1 MKYAYRHL
9 VSCIDVIFRKVND
22 TRNSK
27 ELFSKMPLS
36 SNDLRVKAFAVDI
49 DGTLTENGNGM
60 IYLPAV
66 SKMRFLEKIGYKVF
80 FVTGRSSV
88 EAYVLSV
95 FLGITRVA
103 IGENGGVVSKGPS
116 DHTILGNKELCL
128 KGYEILKDHMKN
140 VDVKPVFPRMSEVV
154 LQRSFDINEGK
165 KILRERNLDLDIVD
179 SKYAFHINE
188 LGVNK
193 AKGLDLALKF
203 LNIGPKEVVAIGDS
217 ETDIPVFSICGLSIA
232 LGHSDDTVKKHADHV
247 VNGKEGIGLCD
258 AIDYVSL
265 NYLR

>member
-1 MKYAYRHL
+1 M
-9 VSCIDVIFRKVND
+9 
-22 TRNSK
+22 SK
-27 ELFSKMPLS
+27 
-36 SNDLRVKAFAVDI
+36 NDLNIKAFAVDI

-66 SKMRFLEKIGYKVF
+66 SKMRFLEKIGYRVF
-80 FVTGRSSV
+80 FVTGRSSI

-116 DHTILGNKELCL
+116 DHTILGNKDLCL
-128 KGYEILKDHMKN
+128 KGFEILKQSISN
-140 VDVKPVFPRMSEVV
+140 VDTKPVFPRLSEVV
-154 LQRSFDINEGK
+154 LQRTFDIEEGK
-165 KILRERNLDLDIVD
+165 KIFKEKGLKLDLVD

-188 LGVNK
+188 VGVNK
-193 AKGLDLALKF
+193 AKGLNLALEF
-203 LNIGPKEVVAIGDS
+203 LNIEPTEVVAIGDS
-217 ETDIPVFSICGLSIA
+217 ETDIPVFGNCGLSIA
-232 LGHSDDTVKKHADHV
+232 LGHSDDEVKVHADHV
-247 VNGKEGIGLCD
+247 VSGKEGVGLCD

>member
-1 MKYAYRHL
+1 M
-9 VSCIDVIFRKVND
+9 
-22 TRNSK
+22 SK
-27 ELFSKMPLS
+27 
-36 SNDLRVKAFAVDI
+36 NDLNIKAFAVDI

-66 SKMRFLEKIGYKVF
+66 SKMRFLEKIGYRVF
-80 FVTGRSSV
+80 FVTGRSSI

-116 DHTILGNKELCL
+116 DHTILGNKDLCL
-128 KGYEILKDHMKN
+128 KGFEILKQSMSN
-140 VDVKPVFPRMSEVV
+140 VDTKPVFPRLSEVV
-154 LQRSFDINEGK
+154 LQRTFDIEEGK
-165 KILRERNLDLDIVD
+165 KIFKEKGLKLDLVD

-188 LGVNK
+188 VGVNK
-193 AKGLDLALKF
+193 AKGLNLALEF
-203 LNIGPKEVVAIGDS
+203 LNIEPTEVVAIGDS
-217 ETDIPVFSICGLSIA
+217 ETDIPVFGNCGLSIA
-232 LGHSDDTVKKHADHV
+232 LGHSDDEVKVHADHV
-247 VNGKEGIGLCD
+247 VSGKEGVGLCD

>member
-1 MKYAYRHL
+1 MSR
-9 VSCIDVIFRKVND
+9 
-22 TRNSK
+22 
-27 ELFSKMPLS
+27 
-36 SNDLRVKAFAVDI
+36 NDLNIKAFAVDI
-49 DGTLTENGNGM
+49 DGTLTENGNGV

-66 SKMRFLEKIGYKVF
+66 SKMRFLEKIGYRVF

-103 IGENGGVVSKGPS
+103 VGENGGVVSKGPS
-116 DHTILGNKELCL
+116 EHTILGNKDLCL
-128 KGYEILKDHMKN
+128 KGYEILKQSLS
-140 VDVKPVFPRMSEVV
+140 VDIKPVFPRLSEVV
-154 LQRSFDINEGK
+154 LQRTFDIEEGK
-165 KILRERNLDLDIVD
+165 NILKEKGMKLDIVD

-193 AKGLDLALKF
+193 ARGLNFALEF
-203 LNIGPKEVVAIGDS
+203 LNIEPKEVVAIGDS
-217 ETDIPVFSICGLSIA
+217 ETDIPVFTNCGLSIA
-232 LGHSDDTVKKHADHV
+232 LGHSDDEVKVHANHV
-247 VNGKEGIGLCD
+247 VDGKEGVGLCD

>member
-1 MKYAYRHL
+1 M
-9 VSCIDVIFRKVND
+9 SN
-22 TRNSK
+22 
-27 ELFSKMPLS
+27 
-36 SNDLRVKAFAVDI
+36 NDLNIKAFAVDI

-60 IYLPAV
+60 VYLPAV

-80 FVTGRSSV
+80 FVTGRSSI

-116 DHTILGNKELCL
+116 DHTILGNKDLCL
-128 KGYEILKDHMKN
+128 KGFEILKQSISN
-140 VDVKPVFPRMSEVV
+140 VDTKPVFPRLSEVV
-154 LQRSFDINEGK
+154 LQRTFDIEEGK
-165 KILRERNLDLDIVD
+165 KIFKEKGLKLDLVD

-188 LGVNK
+188 VGVNK
-193 AKGLDLALKF
+193 AKGLNLALE
-203 LNIGPKEVVAIGDS
+203 LLHIEPNEVVAIGDS
-217 ETDIPVFSICGLSIA
+217 ETDIPVFDNCGLSIA
-232 LGHSDDTVKKHADHV
+232 LGHSDVEVKAHANHV
-247 VNGKEGIGLCD
+247 VSGKEGVGLCD

>member
-1 MKYAYRHL
+1 M
-9 VSCIDVIFRKVND
+9 
-22 TRNSK
+22 SK
-27 ELFSKMPLS
+27 
-36 SNDLRVKAFAVDI
+36 NDLNIKAFAIDI

-60 IYLPAV
+60 VYLPAV
-66 SKMRFLEKIGYKVF
+66 SKMRFLEKIGYRVF

-116 DHTILGNKELCL
+116 DHTILGNKDLCL
-128 KGYEILKDHMKN
+128 KGYEVLKQSISN
-140 VDVKPVFPRMSEVV
+140 VDVKPVFPRLSEVV
-154 LQRSFDINEGK
+154 LQRTFDIEEGK
-165 KILRERNLDLDIVD
+165 NIFKEKGLNLDLVD

-193 AKGLDLALKF
+193 AKGLNLALEF
-203 LNIGPKEVVAIGDS
+203 LNIEPKEVVAIGDS
-217 ETDIPVFSICGLSIA
+217 ETDIPVFGNCGFSIA
-232 LGHSDDTVKKHADHV
+232 LGHSDDEVKAHASHV
-247 VNGKEGIGLCD
+247 VSGKEGVGLCD
-258 AIDYVSL
+258 AIDHVTL

>member
-1 MKYAYRHL
+1 L
-9 VSCIDVIFRKVND
+9 
-22 TRNSK
+22 SK
-27 ELFSKMPLS
+27 
-36 SNDLRVKAFAVDI
+36 NDLNIKAFAVDI
-49 DGTLTENGNGM
+49 DGTLTENGNGV

-66 SKMRFLEKIGYKVF
+66 SKMRFLEKIGYRVF
-80 FVTGRSSV
+80 FVTGRSSI

-116 DHTILGNKELCL
+116 DHTILGNKDLCL
-128 KGYEILKDHMKN
+128 KGFEILKQSISN
-140 VDVKPVFPRMSEVV
+140 VDTKPVFPRLSEVV
-154 LQRSFDINEGK
+154 LQRTFDIEEGK
-165 KILRERNLDLDIVD
+165 KIFKEKGLKLDLVD

-193 AKGLDLALKF
+193 AKGLNLALEF
-203 LNIGPKEVVAIGDS
+203 LNIEPTEVVAIGDS
-217 ETDIPVFSICGLSIA
+217 ETDIPVFGNCGLSIA
-232 LGHSDDTVKKHADHV
+232 LGHSDDEVKVHADHV
-247 VNGKEGIGLCD
+247 VSGKEGVGLCD

>member
-1 MKYAYRHL
+1 M
-9 VSCIDVIFRKVND
+9 
-22 TRNSK
+22 SK
-27 ELFSKMPLS
+27 
-36 SNDLRVKAFAVDI
+36 NDLNIKAFAVDI

-66 SKMRFLEKIGYKVF
+66 SKMRFLEKIGYRVF
-80 FVTGRSSV
+80 FVTGRSSI

-116 DHTILGNKELCL
+116 DHTILGNKDLCL
-128 KGYEILKDHMKN
+128 TGFEILKQSISN
-140 VDVKPVFPRMSEVV
+140 VDTKPVFPRLSEVV
-154 LQRSFDINEGK
+154 LQRTFDIEEGK
-165 KILRERNLDLDIVD
+165 KIFKEKGLKLDLVD

-188 LGVNK
+188 VGVNK
-193 AKGLDLALKF
+193 AKGLNLALEF
-203 LNIGPKEVVAIGDS
+203 LNIEPTEVVAIGDS
-217 ETDIPVFSICGLSIA
+217 ETDIPVFGNCGLSIA
-232 LGHSDDTVKKHADHV
+232 LGHSDDEVKVHADHV
-247 VNGKEGIGLCD
+247 VSGKEGVGLCD

>member
-1 MKYAYRHL
+1 MSR
-9 VSCIDVIFRKVND
+9 
-22 TRNSK
+22 
-27 ELFSKMPLS
+27 
-36 SNDLRVKAFAVDI
+36 NDLNIKAFAVDI

-66 SKMRFLEKIGYKVF
+66 SKMRFLEKIGYRVF

-103 IGENGGVVSKGPS
+103 VGENGGVVSKGPS
-116 DHTILGNKELCL
+116 EHTILGNKDLCL
-128 KGYEILKDHMKN
+128 KGYEILKQSLS
-140 VDVKPVFPRMSEVV
+140 VDIKPVFPRLSEVV
-154 LQRSFDINEGK
+154 LQRTFDIEEGK
-165 KILRERNLDLDIVD
+165 NILKEKGMKLDIVD

-193 AKGLDLALKF
+193 ARGLNLALEF
-203 LNIGPKEVVAIGDS
+203 LNIEPKEVVAIGDS
-217 ETDIPVFSICGLSIA
+217 ETDIPVFRNCGLSIA
-232 LGHSDDTVKKHADHV
+232 LGHSDDEVKVHANHV
-247 VNGKEGIGLCD
+247 VVGKEGVGLCD

>member
-1 MKYAYRHL
+1 L
-9 VSCIDVIFRKVND
+9 NI
-22 TRNSK
+22 
-27 ELFSKMPLS
+27 
-36 SNDLRVKAFAVDI
+36 KAFAVDI

-66 SKMRFLEKIGYKVF
+66 SKMRFLEKIGYRVF
-80 FVTGRSSV
+80 FVTGRSSI

-116 DHTILGNKELCL
+116 DHTILGNKDLCL
-128 KGYEILKDHMKN
+128 KGFEILKQSISN
-140 VDVKPVFPRMSEVV
+140 VDTKPVFPRLSEVV
-154 LQRSFDINEGK
+154 LQRTFDIEEGK
-165 KILRERNLDLDIVD
+165 KIFKEKGLKLDLVD

-188 LGVNK
+188 VGVNK
-193 AKGLDLALKF
+193 AKGLNLALEF
-203 LNIGPKEVVAIGDS
+203 LNIEPTEVVAIGDS
-217 ETDIPVFSICGLSIA
+217 ETDIPVFGNCGLSIA
-232 LGHSDDTVKKHADHV
+232 LGHSDDEVKVHADHV
-247 VNGKEGIGLCD
+247 VSGKEGVGLCD

>member
-1 MKYAYRHL
+1 M
-9 VSCIDVIFRKVND
+9 
-22 TRNSK
+22 SK
-27 ELFSKMPLS
+27 
-36 SNDLRVKAFAVDI
+36 NDLNIKAFAVDI

-66 SKMRFLEKIGYKVF
+66 SKMRFLEKIGYRVF
-80 FVTGRSSV
+80 FVTGRSSI

-116 DHTILGNKELCL
+116 DHTILGNKDLCL
-128 KGYEILKDHMKN
+128 KGFKVLKQSISN
-140 VDVKPVFPRMSEVV
+140 VDTKPVFPRLSEVV
-154 LQRSFDINEGK
+154 LQRTFDIEEGK
-165 KILRERNLDLDIVD
+165 KIFKEKGLKLDLVD

-188 LGVNK
+188 VGVNK
-193 AKGLDLALKF
+193 AKGLNLALEF
-203 LNIGPKEVVAIGDS
+203 LNIEPTEVVAIGDS
-217 ETDIPVFSICGLSIA
+217 ETDIPVFGNCGLSIA
-232 LGHSDDTVKKHADHV
+232 LGHSDDEVKVHADHV
-247 VNGKEGIGLCD
+247 VSGKEGVGLCD

>member
-1 MKYAYRHL
+1 L
-9 VSCIDVIFRKVND
+9 
-22 TRNSK
+22 SK
-27 ELFSKMPLS
+27 
-36 SNDLRVKAFAVDI
+36 NDLNIKAFAVDI
-49 DGTLTENGNGM
+49 DGTLTENGNGV

-66 SKMRFLEKIGYKVF
+66 SKMRFLEKIGYRVF
-80 FVTGRSSV
+80 FVTGRSSI

-116 DHTILGNKELCL
+116 DHTILGNKDLCL
-128 KGYEILKDHMKN
+128 KGFELLKQSISN
-140 VDVKPVFPRMSEVV
+140 VDTKPVFPRLSEVV
-154 LQRSFDINEGK
+154 LQRTFDIEEGK
-165 KILRERNLDLDIVD
+165 KIFKEKGLKLDLVD

-193 AKGLDLALKF
+193 AKGLNLALEF
-203 LNIGPKEVVAIGDS
+203 LNIEPTEVVAIGDS
-217 ETDIPVFSICGLSIA
+217 ETDIPVFGNCGLSIA
-232 LGHSDDTVKKHADHV
+232 LGHSDNEVKVHADHV
-247 VNGKEGIGLCD
+247 VSGKEGVGLCD

>member
-1 MKYAYRHL
+1 M
-9 VSCIDVIFRKVND
+9 
-22 TRNSK
+22 SK
-27 ELFSKMPLS
+27 K
-36 SNDLRVKAFAVDI
+36 DLNIKAFAIDI

-60 IYLPAV
+60 IYMPAV
-66 SKMRFLEKIGYKVF
+66 SKMRFLEKIGYRVF

-103 IGENGGVVSKGPS
+103 VGENGGVVSKGPS
-116 DHTILGNKELCL
+116 DHTILGNKDLCL
-128 KGYEILKDHMKN
+128 KGYDLLKQCISN
-140 VDVKPVFPRMSEVV
+140 VDTKPVFPRLSEVV
-154 LQRSFDINEGK
+154 LQRTFDIEEG
-165 KILRERNLDLDIVD
+165 RNIFKEKGLKLDLVD

-193 AKGLDLALKF
+193 AKGLKLALEF
-203 LNIGPKEVVAIGDS
+203 LNIEPNEVVAIGDS
-217 ETDIPVFSICGLSIA
+217 ETDIPVFRNCGLSIA
-232 LGHSDDTVKKHADHV
+232 LGHSEDEVKSHSDYV
-247 VNGKEGIGLCD
+247 VRGEEGVGLCD

>member
-1 MKYAYRHL
+1 MSR
-9 VSCIDVIFRKVND
+9 
-22 TRNSK
+22 
-27 ELFSKMPLS
+27 
-36 SNDLRVKAFAVDI
+36 NDLNIKAFAVDI

-66 SKMRFLEKIGYKVF
+66 SKMRFLEKIGYRVF

-103 IGENGGVVSKGPS
+103 VGENGGVVSKGPS
-116 DHTILGNKELCL
+116 EHTILGNKDLCL
-128 KGYEILKDHMKN
+128 KGYEILKQSLS
-140 VDVKPVFPRMSEVV
+140 VDIKPVFPRLSEVV
-154 LQRSFDINEGK
+154 LQRTFDIEEGK
-165 KILRERNLDLDIVD
+165 NILKEKGMKLDIVD

-193 AKGLDLALKF
+193 ARGLNLALEF
-203 LNIGPKEVVAIGDS
+203 LNIEPKEVVAIGDS
-217 ETDIPVFSICGLSIA
+217 ETDIPVFRNCGLSIA
-232 LGHSDDTVKKHADHV
+232 LGHSDDEVKVNANHV
-247 VNGKEGIGLCD
+247 VDGKEGVGLCD

-265 NYLR
+265 KYLR

>member
-1 MKYAYRHL
+1 MSR
-9 VSCIDVIFRKVND
+9 
-22 TRNSK
+22 
-27 ELFSKMPLS
+27 
-36 SNDLRVKAFAVDI
+36 NDLNIKAFAVDI
-49 DGTLTENGNGM
+49 DGTLTENGNGI

-66 SKMRFLEKIGYKVF
+66 SKMRFLEKIGYRVF

-103 IGENGGVVSKGPS
+103 VGENGGVVSKGPS
-116 DHTILGNKELCL
+116 EHTILGNKDLCL
-128 KGYEILKDHMKN
+128 KGYEILKQSLS
-140 VDVKPVFPRMSEVV
+140 VDIKPVFPRLSEVV
-154 LQRSFDINEGK
+154 LQRTFDIEEGK
-165 KILRERNLDLDIVD
+165 NILKEKGMKLDIVD

-193 AKGLDLALKF
+193 ARGLKLALEF
-203 LNIGPKEVVAIGDS
+203 LNIEPKEVVAIGDS
-217 ETDIPVFSICGLSIA
+217 ETDIPVFTNCGLSIA
-232 LGHSDDTVKKHADHV
+232 LGHSDDEVKVHANHV
-247 VNGKEGIGLCD
+247 VAGKEGVGLCD

>member
-1 MKYAYRHL
+1 M
-9 VSCIDVIFRKVND
+9 SN
-22 TRNSK
+22 
-27 ELFSKMPLS
+27 
-36 SNDLRVKAFAVDI
+36 NDLNIKAFAVDI

-60 IYLPAV
+60 VYLPAV

-80 FVTGRSSV
+80 FVTGRSSI

-116 DHTILGNKELCL
+116 DHTILGNKDLCL
-128 KGYEILKDHMKN
+128 KGFEILKQSISN
-140 VDVKPVFPRMSEVV
+140 VDTKPVFPRLSEVV
-154 LQRSFDINEGK
+154 LQRTFDIEEGK
-165 KILRERNLDLDIVD
+165 KIFKEKGLKLDLVD

-188 LGVNK
+188 VGVNK
-193 AKGLDLALKF
+193 AKGLNLALE
-203 LNIGPKEVVAIGDS
+203 LLHIEPNEVVAIGDS
-217 ETDIPVFSICGLSIA
+217 ETDIPVFDNCGLSIA
-232 LGHSDDTVKKHADHV
+232 LAHSDDEVKAHADHV
-247 VNGKEGIGLCD
+247 VSGKEGVGLCD

>member
-1 MKYAYRHL
+1 MN
-9 VSCIDVIFRKVND
+9 I
-22 TRNSK
+22 
-27 ELFSKMPLS
+27 
-36 SNDLRVKAFAVDI
+36 KAFAVDI
-49 DGTLTENGNGM
+49 DGTLTENGNGV

-66 SKMRFLEKIGYKVF
+66 SKMRFLEKIGYRVF
-80 FVTGRSSV
+80 FVTGRSSI

-116 DHTILGNKELCL
+116 DHTILGNKDLCL
-128 KGYEILKDHMKN
+128 KGFEILKQSISN
-140 VDVKPVFPRMSEVV
+140 VDTKPVFPRLSEVV
-154 LQRSFDINEGK
+154 LQRTFDIEEGK
-165 KILRERNLDLDIVD
+165 KIFKEKGLKLDLVD

-193 AKGLDLALKF
+193 AKGLNLALEF
-203 LNIGPKEVVAIGDS
+203 LNIEPTEVVAIGDS
-217 ETDIPVFSICGLSIA
+217 ETDIPVFGNCGLSIA
-232 LGHSDDTVKKHADHV
+232 LGHSDNEVKVHADHV
-247 VNGKEGIGLCD
+247 VSGKEGVGLCD

>member
-1 MKYAYRHL
+1 MN
-9 VSCIDVIFRKVND
+9 I
-22 TRNSK
+22 
-27 ELFSKMPLS
+27 
-36 SNDLRVKAFAVDI
+36 KAFAVDI

-66 SKMRFLEKIGYKVF
+66 SKMRFLEKIGYRVF

-103 IGENGGVVSKGPS
+103 VGENGGVVSKGPS
-116 DHTILGNKELCL
+116 EHTILGNKDLCL
-128 KGYEILKDHMKN
+128 KGYEILKQSLS
-140 VDVKPVFPRMSEVV
+140 VDIKPVFPRLSEVV
-154 LQRSFDINEGK
+154 LQRTFDIEEGK
-165 KILRERNLDLDIVD
+165 NILKEKGMKLDIVD

-193 AKGLDLALKF
+193 ARGLKLALEF
-203 LNIGPKEVVAIGDS
+203 LNIEPKEVVAIGDS
-217 ETDIPVFSICGLSIA
+217 ETDIPVFTNCGLSIA
-232 LGHSDDTVKKHADHV
+232 LGHSDDEVKVHANHV
-247 VNGKEGIGLCD
+247 VDGKEGVGLCD

-265 NYLR
+265 KYLR